1 MNPPRPRLARFL
13 VAYRIAGR
21 LYEITLPGV
30 SASHVR
36 AAWSR
41 PGSTLVSVQE
51 CDKHGLPVI

>member
-1 MNPPRPRLARFL
+1 MNLPRLRSARFL

-36 AAWSR
+36 AAWDR

-51 CDKHGLPVI
+51 CDEHGLPVT